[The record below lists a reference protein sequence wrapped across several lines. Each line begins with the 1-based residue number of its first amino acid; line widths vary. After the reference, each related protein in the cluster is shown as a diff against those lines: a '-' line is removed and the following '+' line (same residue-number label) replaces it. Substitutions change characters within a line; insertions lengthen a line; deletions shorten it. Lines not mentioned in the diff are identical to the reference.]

1 MGDEL
6 WKLSDEKF
14 LPKQALKFYKLQFM
28 EGGSKAI
35 AQRTCINPKELSFAD
50 DSVQD
55 LNFLAN
61 YAVNS
66 KLEDKLDAQWFE
78 DVSFI

>member
-1 MGDEL
+1 MKKSYPNRL
-6 WKLSDEKF
+6 LNF
-14 LPKQALKFYKLQFM
+14 TKLQFM

-66 KLEDKLDAQWFE
+66 KLEDKLVAWWFE